1 MPGQFVEH
9 EHAGIEDIQK
19 TPNIHPIHKSHQ
31 RYSEAGED
39 KESFAPERRRYS
51 SEDARRYKTS
61 EELGSS
67 SLSHWGL
74 LASYSPHGY
83 TQVMMMIMIAVI
95 MVVMMMIM
103 IAVIMVVM
111 MMIMIAVI
119 IVVMMMMLQVLEANK
134 TASQLMMAE
143 LKRNLWTG

>member
-19 TPNIHPIHKSHQ
+19 TPNIHPIHKSHH

-51 SEDARRYKTS
+51 SEDAWRYKTS

-83 TQVMMMIMIAVI
+83 TQVMMIMIALI

-103 IAVIMVVM
+103 ISVIMVVM

-119 IVVMMMMLQVLEANK
+119 IVVMIMMLQVLEANK

>member
-1 MPGQFVEH
+1 
-9 EHAGIEDIQK
+9 
-19 TPNIHPIHKSHQ
+19 
-31 RYSEAGED
+31 
-39 KESFAPERRRYS
+39 
-51 SEDARRYKTS
+51 
-61 EELGSS
+61 
-67 SLSHWGL
+67 
-74 LASYSPHGY
+74 
-83 TQVMMMIMIAVI
+83 MIMIAMI

-119 IVVMMMMLQVLEANK
+119 IVVMIMMLQVLEANK